1 MKPFR
6 IRIEV
11 DIMARD
17 REQAERRAGLLYSD
31 LELGAAGHGYVPYC
45 PTALRSAER
54 SNFDK
59 PI

>member
-11 DIMARD
+11 DITARD

-31 LELGAAGHGYVPYC
+31 LEYARRPWVLAGLPDGIE
-45 PTALRSAER
+45 ER
-54 SNFDK
+54 R
-59 PI
+59 PINCKGD